1 MLNEQKKF
9 CALVYYDTLPLYFA
23 GYQYEAETFII
34 SFGVNMNYQVKIFSS
49 QVKIFSYVRR
59 ILVKRKNNAQCNSRK
74 GKNRHNSKWMG
85 QFSFGV
91 YLPLSSNN
99 SVIQRKK
106 DRH

>member
-34 SFGVNMNYQVKIFSS
+34 SFGVNMNY

-99 SVIQRKK
+99 SVIQRRKTDTSK
-106 DRH
+106 EI